1 MTGKSIGLIALT
13 LTLTAAAGALAA
25 DPPGSPDKQQQRIC
39 RGGGERQL
47 GSHVRTRRR
56 CRTAEQWQQEDEA
69 RANLPLSLQVT
80 QGQNDGRTARTPQ

>member
-1 MTGKSIGLIALT
+1 MAGTSIGLIALAAI
-13 LTLTAAAGALAA
+13 LTSAAAAFAA
-25 DPPGSPDKQQQRIC
+25 DPPASAEKQQLIC

-69 RANLPLSLQVT
+69 KANLPVSLQVT
-80 QGQNDGRTARTPQ
+80 QGQNDGRVVPMPQ